1 MKRKQQVEI
10 PPKII
15 LLILSVVCIVLLFFT
30 MFFSRSV
37 PFLDQLCGVVLVP
50 MERGVNAVGDWVNER
65 IEDVKESSQLRQKNK
80 ELQNEVDEL
89 RQQVA
94 SLQSDQSELDDLRK
108 LYDLDQKYESYSKVG
123 ARIIATDS
131 SNWYSTFTID
141 KGSKDGIQ
149 EDMNVIAG
157 EGLVGIVYSVGKNYA
172 KIRSIIDDTSYVSA
186 MFSTTADNCLVNG
199 DLKSIEDGYITVD
212 HINKDARI
220 NEGDELVTSNVSSK
234 FLPGITIGYVSDI
247 EVDSNSLTKSGKV
260 TPVVDFKHLEEVLV
274 ITQIKETGEE
284 STDKQSKK
292 TSSKQDSTTGETATT
307 EENQKDGEE

>member
-37 PFLDQLCGVVLVP
+37 PFLDQICGVVLVP

-157 EGLVGIVYSVGKNYA
+157 EGL
-172 KIRSIIDDTSYVSA
+172 
-186 MFSTTADNCLVNG
+186 L
-199 DLKSIEDGYITVD
+199 
-212 HINKDARI
+212 
-220 NEGDELVTSNVSSK
+220 
-234 FLPGITIGYVSDI
+234 
-247 EVDSNSLTKSGKV
+247 
-260 TPVVDFKHLEEVLV
+260 
-274 ITQIKETGEE
+274 
-284 STDKQSKK
+284 
-292 TSSKQDSTTGETATT
+292 
-307 EENQKDGEE
+307 

>member
-37 PFLDQLCGVVLVP
+37 PFLDQICGVVLVP

-172 KIRSIIDDTSYVSA
+172 KVRSIIDDTSYVSA

-292 TSSKQDSTTGETATT
+292 TSSKKDSTTGETATT